1 MKDGS
6 IILTHEQ
13 RPLAVVLLHPNHGGP
28 AVVNPKIRGPKKG
41 CINFMKW
48 QRQREFRRL
57 AEQEAELLAYRAHR
71 SAMIA

>member
-28 AVVNPKIRGPKKG
+28 VVVNPKIRGTKKG
-41 CINFMKW
+41 CENFMKY
-48 QRQREFRRL
+48 QRERDFRRL
-57 AEQEAELLAYRAHR
+57 TEQEAELLAYRAQR

>member
-6 IILTHEQ
+6 IILTHGQ
-13 RPLAVVLLHPNHGGP
+13 RESAVVLLHPNHAGP

-48 QRQREFRRL
+48 QREREYRRF
-57 AEQEAELLAYRAHR
+57 AAQEAELASYRAQR
-71 SAMIA
+71 SAMTA